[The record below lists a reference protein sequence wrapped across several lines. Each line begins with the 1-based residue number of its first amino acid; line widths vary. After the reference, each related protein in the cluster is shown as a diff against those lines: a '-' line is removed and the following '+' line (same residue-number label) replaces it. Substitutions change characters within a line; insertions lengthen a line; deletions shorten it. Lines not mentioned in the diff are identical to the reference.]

1 MENMRARAAAKA
13 FLLNSQHISPLTI
26 TFNRFFAA
34 IYGAGLL
41 ALFYYHITS
50 LLNSTSLGSFYLS
63 VSLFISDAV
72 LAFMWATAQAF
83 RMNPLRR
90 REFPANLKELL
101 EKDSDFPALDVFIC
115 TADPYKEPP
124 MNVVNT
130 ALSVMAY
137 DYPISKISVYVSD
150 DGGSAL
156 TLFAFMEAARFAAA
170 WLPFCRKNDVVDRNP
185 DVFFTSNYHLNS
197 ETEEIK
203 IMYEKMKIEVEN
215 ICEKGMDE
223 LLNVKEECM
232 AFNPWR
238 TKSFTPKHHPAVI
251 QVLLESSKNKD
262 ISGEALPNLIYV
274 SRQKSLTSHHHF
286 KAGALNTLLRVS
298 ATMTN
303 APIIL
308 TLDCDMYSND
318 PHTPAR
324 ALCYFLDSKLGNNLG
339 YVQFP
344 QRFSG
349 VSKNDIYGG
358 ELKHVF
364 MMNPVG
370 FNGLLGTNYAGTGTF
385 FIRRVFF
392 GGPSSFESFDLS
404 KHSPNH
410 VVERSIE
417 SQEVLDLA
425 HLVASCDYENN
436 TEWGCK
442 LGFRYGSLVEDFI
455 TGYCLQSEGWRS
467 VFCNP
472 KRVAFY
478 GDVPINLL
486 DGLNQIKRWSIGFF
500 EVAFSKYNPIT
511 YGVRSMG
518 LLMGLCYTH
527 YAFWLAWCIPVT
539 VYAFLP
545 QLALING
552 IQIFPQVWDAWF
564 VVYIFLFLGAY
575 GQDLVEFIHAEGTLK
590 KWWNDQRMWMIRSV
604 SSFLFGCIEF
614 TLKSLGINP
623 NFGFN
628 LTSKAMNE
636 EESKRYKQELF
647 EFGVFSPMFV
657 PITTAAIVN
666 LASFVCGLIR
676 IWKSG
681 GAWEH
686 LFAQMLVAGFGVV
699 NCWPIY
705 EAMALRN
712 DEGKLPPKL
721 TFFSISLAL
730 LLSYFASFFH

>member
-1 MENMRARAAAKA
+1 MEDMRARAAVKGL
-13 FLLNSQHISPLTI
+13 LLNSQHISRAT

-50 LLNSTSLGSFYLS
+50 LLNSTSSGSFFLS

-72 LAFMWATAQAF
+72 LAFMWVNSQAL
-83 RMNPLRR
+83 RMYLLRR
-90 REFPANLKELL
+90 REYPANLKELL
-101 EKDSDFPALDVFIC
+101 KKDSDFPALDVFIC

-124 MNVVNT
+124 MNAVNT

-137 DYPISKISVYVSD
+137 DYPTSKVSVYVSD
-150 DGGSAL
+150 DGGSAM
-156 TLFAFMEAARFAAA
+156 TLFAFMVAAKFAAK
-170 WLPFCRKNDVVDRNP
+170 WLPFCRENGIVDRNP
-185 DVFFTSNYHLNS
+185 NAFFRSKSNHDWNS

-238 TKSFTPKHHPAVI
+238 TKSFTPKHHPPVI

-298 ATMTN
+298 TTMTN

-308 TLDCDMYSND
+308 TLDCDVYSND
-318 PHTPAR
+318 PQTPAR
-324 ALCYFLDSKLGNNLG
+324 ALCYFLDPKLGNNLG

-344 QRFSG
+344 QRFHG
-349 VSKNDIYGG
+349 VSKNDIYCV
-358 ELKHVF
+358 ELLHVYIINEF
-364 MMNPVG
+364 GMD
-370 FNGLLGTNYAGTGTF
+370 GLLGPTYVGTGCF
-385 FIRRVFF
+385 FDRRGFF
-392 GGPSSFESFDLS
+392 GGPSSLEFPELS
-404 KHSPNH
+404 KLSPNH
-410 VVERSIE
+410 VVERHIK

-442 LGFRYGSLVEDFI
+442 LGIKYGSLVEDFV

-486 DGLNQIKRWSIGFF
+486 DALNQIKRWSIGFL
-500 EVAFSKYNPIT
+500 EVDFSKYNPIT

-518 LLMGLCYTH
+518 LLMGLCYAH
-527 YAFWLAWCIPVT
+527 SAFWPAWCIPVT

-564 VVYIFLFLGAY
+564 VLYIFLFLGAY
-575 GQDLVEFIHAEGTLK
+575 GQDLVEIIHAGGTFK
-590 KWWNDQRMWMIRSV
+590 KWWNDQRMWLIRAV

-623 NFGFN
+623 NFGCN

-636 EESKRYKQELF
+636 EQRKRYKQELF
-647 EFGVFSPMFV
+647 GLFSPMFV

-666 LASFVCGLIR
+666 VASFVCGLIR

-730 LLSYFASFFH
+730 LLSYFVALFH